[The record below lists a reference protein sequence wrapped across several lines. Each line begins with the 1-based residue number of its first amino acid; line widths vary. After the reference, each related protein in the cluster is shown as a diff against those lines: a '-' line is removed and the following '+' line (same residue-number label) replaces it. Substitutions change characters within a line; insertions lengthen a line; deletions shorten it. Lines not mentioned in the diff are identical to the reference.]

1 MNMNDSDK
9 DLLLNNTARTYSRIT
24 LYKDGEQ
31 IAVCTEDDYIEEWTY
46 EDYRYVPEQGFIGQF
61 VERLLDGKF
70 LNLPESLNINDCE
83 LKLELG
89 IKGPNDQNP
98 TYYDYG
104 KFLIT
109 KVSDTDTNGIVSFES
124 SDYTKKFNV
133 KYEDRVTYPC
143 LSMDLLEDICDQAG
157 VECGN
162 VDGTAMYATPTED
175 VTWEADDYCFKN
187 GSNYIKFTTTH
198 ALNKLDSLVYLSS
211 TNTVYQTVVSD
222 DSVTTTELTVTTGSS
237 AVGTELSVRT
247 CPYITG
253 LANQFFV
260 IDSNQFESDQSLR
273 DVVKAIAKLNYT
285 WARIGNDNKLYL
297 DFTKK
302 DTTDVDEYTTIDEDH
317 YYSATRTGD
326 TYGPVDAVS
335 IGMSAV
341 EGEEVTNTRSGYDYS
356 GSEIH
361 ITNSIEAPVK
371 LKLVG
376 NTSQATSI
384 LPSEYQQVEYIQNT
398 GTQYINTG
406 YQPNLDNG
414 LKLEVEYG
422 LDDNAGRGCLL
433 SNYAAANHVSFEI
446 PSGSYGVR
454 GYYSNGA
461 VDKNVYDS
469 NLPIN
474 HATFELKPSTLSYI
488 ITQNNGSQTGSV
500 TVSGTSNGNIYMFID
515 NSLRY
520 STFTK
525 QIKMYSCKMYE
536 GSTLVRDFIPC
547 YRISDNVI
555 GMYDLVGK
563 TFYTNAGTGTFNKGA
578 NVAIPNPRYPQDVK
592 NVTGNNIINIL
603 SQQKIKKQA
612 LSTPKTDTT
621 FWSSVNS
628 GFTPLEDGWGK
639 YYVDNSSGSSSV
651 YCNSM
656 IKLAGVDLKPN
667 TQYTIVTECRNIGN
681 SNTGTYCLYQSN
693 QSGEPYIGDSVT
705 SLIPSTTIRKDVLTT
720 KSDFTGVTYGL
731 RLFSACAAGGKIDF
745 EIRVSILEGDRRND
759 NFSYNPQEMQKYGI
773 NLNKNLFHDYI
784 TSTSTSRGI
793 TLTPDADGI
802 IIDGTYDQTGNA
814 DLFFTAA
821 RSGVSGYND
830 NMILLKAG
838 KTYTVSVVLV
848 SGTANPQTTLLVSS
862 RTLDYGNFTWNYK
875 TSPTYDTTNNRWV
888 VTFKVGDS
896 DIYLAALRISYAT
909 TRNGSFDNAKF
920 TIQVEEDDKITPYE
934 PYHTP
939 IEMCDGDYFKR
950 GTDGK
955 WYKCAVV
962 GKYELDGD
970 ENLAVSTS
978 GGAYRFNTS
987 AMTGAINVSNRKEI
1001 LSNYFKYAGEAN
1013 TVGNCFIY
1021 ERRLFFYPEQ
1031 SITTVDAFKAWLTT
1045 HNTVAYY
1052 PLATPVET
1060 EITYPSLIEQLDA
1073 IYEMKTLNG
1082 QTNVT
1087 QTNDGQPFII
1097 NLTELRTILTL
1108 DDNPMTYTEELR
1120 RAAIGSSDRLLG
1132 VTYTPVTVSTVGYPW
1147 LNGDDYV
1154 KIEDVDGAEY
1164 YTYPF
1169 NRTITY
1175 KGYIESSI
1183 DSIANSITQT
1193 KYDFE
1198 SEVINR
1204 VKHTEILVDRNAGEI
1219 RLITES
1225 VDEIN
1230 NDITNLDSQYAGV
1243 VSQLESVN
1251 ASIDTVTSSVTQLQ
1265 TDTYTKTEIRA
1276 IADGTGV
1283 DGVKVSAVQSIS
1295 GKFDMDGMHYEKS
1308 DAPTKSTINEAGL
1321 KVSATDSNST
1331 ELLYAGYDNVQN
1343 SDTYGQS
1350 IVRTDNLT
1358 VTNWTVVGK
1367 HGRFEEFTDTDNHE
1381 GVGFFLV

>member
-162 VDGTAMYATPTED
+162 VNGTAMYATPTED

-341 EGEEVTNTRSGYDYS
+341 EGEEVTNTRDGYDYS
-356 GSEIH
+356 AAEFQIPDG
-361 ITNSIEAPVK
+361 IEAPVK
-371 LKLVG
+371 LKLEG
-376 NTSQATSI
+376 DTSQISGV
-384 LPSEYQQVEYIQNT
+384 LPSEYKQVEYIQYT
-398 GTQYINTG
+398 GTQYIDTG
-406 YQPNLDNG
+406 FQPNLDNG
-414 LKLEVEYG
+414 FKFEVRYG
-422 LDDNAGRGCLL
+422 MDNLSGRSCLL
-433 SNYAAANHVSFEI
+433 SNYYGVQKHVSFEM
-446 PSGSYGVR
+446 PDNSYNVR
-454 GYYSNGA
+454 AYYKDGTI
-461 VDKNVYDS
+461 DKRCGDA
-469 NLPIN
+469 NLQIN
-474 HATFELKPSTLSYI
+474 NATFEMTPTSYK
-488 ITQNNGSQTGSV
+488 ITQNSASETGSV
-500 TVSGTSNGNIYMFID
+500 TADGTSAANVYMFID
-515 NSLRY
+515 NNKRF
-520 STFTK
+520 STFTR
-525 QIKMYSCKMYE
+525 QIKMYRCKIYD
-536 GSTLVRDFIPC
+536 GPTLVRDFVPC
-547 YRISDNVI
+547 YKISGTVI
-555 GMYDLVGK
+555 GMYDIVNGV
-563 TFYTNAGTGTFNKGA
+563 FYENAGTGTF
-578 NVAIPNPRYPQDVK
+578 VK
-592 NVTGNNIINIL
+592 
-603 SQQKIKKQA
+603 
-612 LSTPKTDTT
+612 
-621 FWSSVNS
+621 
-628 GFTPLEDGWGK
+628 
-639 YYVDNSSGSSSV
+639 
-651 YCNSM
+651 
-656 IKLAGVDLKPN
+656 
-667 TQYTIVTECRNIGN
+667 
-681 SNTGTYCLYQSN
+681 
-693 QSGEPYIGDSVT
+693 GDSVT
-705 SLIPSTTIRKDVLTT
+705 SPNHEYPQDVHVVSGNNTVNVQTKNLIPTNKSLWESGHYNTSGVKTAFATRMRTIDLIPCLPNTTYYVIGANFFIREFDSGKTFINDKGIVYPNNSFITGANTSYLGISVEITYNNYAEGTNKIAMFYNSETDKTWTIGAITT
-720 KSDFTGVTYGL
+720 YPL
-731 RLFSACAAGGKIDF
+731 
-745 EIRVSILEGDRRND
+745 
-759 NFSYNPQEMQKYGI
+759 
-773 NLNKNLFHDYI
+773 NLPVQNLFDK
-784 TSTSTSRGI
+784 S
-793 TLTPDADGI
+793 
-802 IIDGTYDQTGNA
+802 NA
-814 DLFFTAA
+814 TV
-821 RSGVSGYND
+821 VSGYFRDSALNQLVINSSNSNKTIIFTGQPNTTYTISKTLGNRFRVGLYNSVLSANGTYTFDSNAICND
-830 NMILLKAG
+830 TATSMTITTTSTNRYIYVHIFETGELQDVLDTVQIEVGLKANR
-838 KTYTVSVVLV
+838 YTAY
-848 SGTANPQTTLLVSS
+848 GTTPMIFCEAGNSK
-862 RTLDYGNFTWNYK
+862 DYIYRGN
-875 TSPTYDTTNNRWV
+875 
-888 VTFKVGDS
+888 
-896 DIYLAALRISYAT
+896 
-909 TRNGSFDNAKF
+909 
-920 TIQVEEDDKITPYE
+920 DD
-934 PYHTP
+934 
-939 IEMCDGDYFKR
+939 
-950 GTDGK
+950 K
-955 WYKCAVV
+955 WYKKVCVRRLSLPISNMNNGETYPGWGSVPSIREDLGTGHNGWLKGITDFYCNITAPS
-962 GKYELDGD
+962 Y
-970 ENLAVSTS
+970 
-978 GGAYRFNTS
+978 GGI
-987 AMTGAINVSNRKEI
+987 AINTNGTNSVI
-1001 LSNYFKYAGEAN
+1001 WLSKGSFWNLTQTQWKAIYPNLVVDIYYALPNSYDE
-1013 TVGNCFIY
+1013 
-1021 ERRLFFYPEQ
+1021 
-1031 SITTVDAFKAWLTT
+1031 
-1045 HNTVAYY
+1045 
-1052 PLATPVET
+1052 
-1060 EITYPSLIEQLDA
+1060 EITDAELISQLDA

-1082 QTNVT
+1082 QTNII
-1087 QTNDGQPFII
+1087 QTNNDQPFII

-1120 RAAIGSSDRLLG
+1120 RAAISSSDRLLG

-1331 ELLYAGYDNVQN
+1331 EVLYAGYDNVQN

-1358 VTNWTVVGK
+1358 VTKWTVVGK